1 MLLPRLKASAPEGQS
16 ASARSTSIWIAP
28 RQCAIRG
35 FCSFSDALRAL
46 ENAVWRGG
54 QPRTWR
60 PTSLCQHLCINPSAW
75 HSVPEDSVLLFLA
88 TNTLLGVG
96 LAMDAFSVSCANGLH
111 EPGMSFRRMSAIAG
125 TFGWFQFMMPLAGW
139 FCVHKALE
147 HYVAFAP
154 FIPWIAF
161 GLLLWIGVKMI
172 REGLRGVAQKE
183 HCSVSGGALF
193 VQGVATSIDA
203 LSVGFAIADDNFGM
217 ALFASLIIGTTTYAI
232 CLGGLAIGK
241 RVGTMLSGKASVLG
255 GAILVA
261 IGIEVLVRGL

>member
-1 MLLPRLKASAPEGQS
+1 M
-16 ASARSTSIWIAP
+16 
-28 RQCAIRG
+28 
-35 FCSFSDALRAL
+35 
-46 ENAVWRGG
+46 
-54 QPRTWR
+54 
-60 PTSLCQHLCINPSAW
+60 
-75 HSVPEDSVLLFLA
+75 LLFLA

-172 REGLRGVAQKE
+172 REGLRGGTQKE
-183 HCSVSGGALF
+183 RCSVSGGALF

-203 LSVGFAIADDNFGM
+203 LSVGFTIEQYDFGT
-217 ALFASLIIGTTTYAI
+217 ANIASLIIGGVTFVI
-232 CLGGLAIGK
+232 CMTGLAIGK
-241 RVGTMLSGKASVLG
+241 KAGTRLSRYASLLG
-255 GAILVA
+255 GIILIA
-261 IGIEVLVRGL
+261 IGFKIFLEGLR